1 VNIETATSWSFARW
15 AGNGAELALLLVHEF
30 QSASLNGDKRSQNAA
45 DWENFVR
52 ASPELAT
59 ARVEKNQILG
69 PVSRPGGGHVPN
81 SVPLYLGELVT
92 EL

>member
-1 VNIETATSWSFARW
+1 VWVSPS
-15 AGNGAELALLLVHEF
+15 LVHEF
-30 QSASLNGDKRSQNAA
+30 QSASLNRGKLRQNAA

-52 ASPELAT
+52 AFPELAT

-69 PVSRPGGGHVPN
+69 PVSIPGGGRVPN
-81 SVPLYLGELVT
+81 SVPLYLGKLVT

>member
-1 VNIETATSWSFARW
+1 VYEQSSTNRPL
-15 AGNGAELALLLVHEF
+15 LALLLVHEF
-30 QSASLNGDKRSQNAA
+30 QSANLNGDKLRQNAA

-52 ASPELAT
+52 AFPELAT

-69 PVSRPGGGHVPN
+69 PVSIPGGGRVPN
-81 SVPLYLGELVT
+81 SVSLYPRKLVT